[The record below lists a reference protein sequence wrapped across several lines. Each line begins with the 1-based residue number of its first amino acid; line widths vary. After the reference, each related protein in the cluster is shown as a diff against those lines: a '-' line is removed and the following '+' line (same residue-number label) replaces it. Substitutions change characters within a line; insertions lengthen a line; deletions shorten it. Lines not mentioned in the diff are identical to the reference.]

1 MGTFTTKDFA
11 SLLDEVIA
19 AGEPAEQTSA
29 ARPSIPFDF
38 FHSPD
43 DLSLAVPVNDPAAAA
58 EYLFAAADNFSILI
72 DTPPLSPELP
82 SVTPFDI
89 AQELRL
95 SGREKADALDRIRR
109 DFAFANHPD
118 RVSADLRDR
127 AMIRMQIANQMIDEA
142 KLRLSRIAAAQ

>member
-1 MGTFTTKDFA
+1 MASFTTKDFA

-19 AGEPAEQTSA
+19 AGEPAEFVPAS
-29 ARPSIPFDF
+29 RPSIPFDF
-38 FHSPD
+38 FHSPEE
-43 DLSLAVPVNDPAAAA
+43 LSLAVPVDDPNAAA
-58 EYLFAAADNFSILI
+58 EYLFAAADNFSVLI
-72 DTPPLSPELP
+72 DTPPLAPELP

-95 SGREKADALDRIRR
+95 TGREKAEALDRIRR

-127 AMIRMQIANQMIDEA
+127 AMIRMQIANQMIDDA
-142 KLRLSRIAAAQ
+142 KRRLARIDAAQ